1 MNNVS
6 LAGRMTRD
14 CELKYTQ
21 DGKAIGNFTLAIN
34 KRYKK
39 DEANFI
45 NCVAF
50 GKAAELIAE
59 YVKKGHLLGITGSIE
74 TSSWEKDG
82 QKHYKTEVAVDQ
94 ITFLQP
100 KGEGATSTA
109 TKETT
114 NTTTKSEDTE
124 DFPF

>member
-21 DGKAIGNFTLAIN
+21 EGKAIGNFTIAIN

-50 GKAAELIAE
+50 GKTAELISE
-59 YVKKGHLLGITGSIE
+59 YVRKGHLFGITGSIE

-94 ITFLQP
+94 ITFLQS
-100 KGEGATSTA
+100 KGEGATNTTST
-109 TKETT
+109 TT
-114 NTTTKSEDTE
+114 NTVTKSEDTE
-124 DFPF
+124 EFPF

>member
-59 YVKKGHLLGITGSIE
+59 YVKKGHLLGVTGSIE

-94 ITFLQP
+94 ITFLQS
-100 KGEGATSTA
+100 KGEGATSTV

-124 DFPF
+124 EFPF

>member
-6 LAGRMTRD
+6 LAGRMTKN

-21 DGKAIGNFTLAIN
+21 EGKAIGNFTIAIN

-50 GKAAELIAE
+50 GKTAELISE
-59 YVKKGHLLGITGSIE
+59 YVRKGHLFGITGSIE

-94 ITFLQP
+94 ITFLQS
-100 KGEGATSTA
+100 KGEGAT
-109 TKETT
+109 
-114 NTTTKSEDTE
+114 NTTTVTKSEDTE
-124 DFPF
+124 EFPF

>member
-6 LAGRMTRD
+6 LEGRMTRD

-50 GKAAELIAE
+50 GKTAELVAE
-59 YVKKGHLLGITGSIE
+59 YVKKGHLLGVTGSIE

-94 ITFLQP
+94 ITFLQS
-100 KGEGATSTA
+100 KGEGATNTT

-114 NTTTKSEDTE
+114 NTTAKAESEE
-124 DFPF
+124 EFPF

>member
-21 DGKAIGNFTLAIN
+21 EGKAIGNFTIAIN

-50 GKAAELIAE
+50 GKTAELISE
-59 YVKKGHLLGITGSIE
+59 YVRKGHLFGITGSIE

-94 ITFLQP
+94 ITFLQS
-100 KGEGATSTA
+100 KGEGVTN
-109 TKETT
+109 TT
-114 NTTTKSEDTE
+114 NTTANTVTKSEDTE
-124 DFPF
+124 EFPF

>member
-21 DGKAIGNFTLAIN
+21 DGKAIGIFTIAIN

-59 YVKKGHLLGITGSIE
+59 YVKKGHLLGVTGSIE

-94 ITFLQP
+94 ITFLQS
-100 KGEGATSTA
+100 KGEGAT

-124 DFPF
+124 EFPF

>member
-1 MNNVS
+1 MNSVN

-50 GKAAELIAE
+50 GKTAELIAE
-59 YVKKGHLLGITGSIE
+59 YVRKGHLLGVTGSIE

-94 ITFLQP
+94 ITFLQS
-100 KGEGATSTA
+100 KGEGGASAT

-114 NTTTKSEDTE
+114 TTTAKAEPDE
-124 DFPF
+124 EFPF

>member
-21 DGKAIGNFTLAIN
+21 DDKAIGNFTLAIN

-50 GKAAELIAE
+50 GKTAELIAE
-59 YVKKGHLLGITGSIE
+59 YVKKGHLLGVTGSIE

-94 ITFLQP
+94 ITFLQS

-114 NTTTKSEDTE
+114 NTTTKSESDE
-124 DFPF
+124 EFPF

>member
-50 GKAAELIAE
+50 GKTAELIAE
-59 YVKKGHLLGITGSIE
+59 YVRKGHLLGVTGSIE

-94 ITFLQP
+94 ITFLQS
-100 KGEGATSTA
+100 KGEGGASTT

-114 NTTTKSEDTE
+114 NTTAKAESEE
-124 DFPF
+124 EFPF

>member
-21 DGKAIGNFTLAIN
+21 DGKAIGNFTIAIN

-50 GKAAELIAE
+50 GKTAELIAE
-59 YVKKGHLLGITGSIE
+59 YVKKGHLLGVTGSIE

-94 ITFLQP
+94 ITFLQS
-100 KGEGATSTA
+100 KGEGAT

-114 NTTTKSEDTE
+114 NTITKSEYTE
-124 DFPF
+124 EFPF

>member
-21 DGKAIGNFTLAIN
+21 DGRAIGNFTIAIN

-50 GKAAELIAE
+50 GKTAELIAE
-59 YVKKGHLLGITGSIE
+59 YVKKGHLLGVAGSIE

-94 ITFLQP
+94 MTFLQS
-100 KGEGATSTA
+100 KGEGAT

-124 DFPF
+124 EFPF

>member
-21 DGKAIGNFTLAIN
+21 DGKAIGNFTIAIN

-50 GKAAELIAE
+50 GKTAELVAE
-59 YVKKGHLLGITGSIE
+59 YVKKGHLLGVAGSIE

-82 QKHYKTEVAVDQ
+82 QKHYRTEVAVDQ
-94 ITFLQP
+94 ITFLQS
-100 KGEGATSTA
+100 KGEGAT

-124 DFPF
+124 EFPF

>member
-59 YVKKGHLLGITGSIE
+59 YVKKGHLLGVTGSIE

-94 ITFLQP
+94 ITFLQA
-100 KGEGATSTA
+100 KGEGATSTV
-109 TKETT
+109 TKETAN
-114 NTTTKSEDTE
+114 NTTKAESDEE
-124 DFPF
+124 FPF